1 MSNPVTAPVRPD
13 RADRPALIGV
23 CALALL
29 LAPVMLLMP
38 TPYLTGDEPRYLLY
52 AVSIIRHGVLVMPVP
67 EWEQLVRAAGMRTL
81 HGLPVGGEG
90 RVVMN
95 SVYLPALLAPVAG
108 LFSLAGLRLCS
119 LAAGMAGLFVLVRLC
134 SRAGGWV
141 PALAATGLAAV
152 SLPMLPYLHLIY
164 MESFLFALVCWG
176 WHRLQRPVRG
186 VGGDLLTTAILIL
199 VPFVHMRGSGVAAC
213 LFTTLVWRL
222 RVRGL
227 VRRAVGLLLLALA
240 AAILF
245 VALNLHIYGAVTGPV
260 NTARPPLP
268 PSWFPVLATQLF
280 NVHHGL
286 FAYAPL
292 WALGYAGLWA
302 GARSGPPVLRQAL
315 VLAAVAA
322 LSGVGAN
329 PGECWPARFWVLSLP
344 MLATGLCFWL
354 SRTRGVAAWA
364 CFAILLLPTLLNSA
378 LFVTQ
383 PNLFLENRQNSLTW
397 DALHWRL
404 GFADPGLFLP
414 VESAAHPV
422 SALADRL
429 AAAAGL
435 FVVFAGLATRR
446 RVWGV
451 PALLVLLVAVD
462 LCRVARLPQ
471 DAAAVAM
478 TNGRLHVAVPD
489 APRAM
494 TLEMGHREQVW
505 FAAPAWPVFGLLT
518 TGSVSRSARTV
529 AANQVVGTSCNG
541 GIISVDVVPHGL
553 ALPPVDIYPVTL
565 YVTRSWLRMLPLG
578 GAC

>member
-1 MSNPVTAPVRPD
+1 MSNPSTAPARPD
-13 RADRPALIGV
+13 RADRLALIGI
-23 CALALL
+23 CGLTLL

-38 TPYLTGDEPRYLLY
+38 VPYLTGDEPRYLLY
-52 AVSIIRHGVLVMPVP
+52 AVSIVRHGALVMPVA
-67 EWEQLVRAAGMRTL
+67 EWERLIRAAAMGTP
-81 HGLPVGGEG
+81 HALPAGGDG

-108 LFSLAGLRLCS
+108 LFSLPGLRLCS
-119 LAAGMAGLFVLVRLC
+119 LAAGTAGLFALVRLC

-141 PALAATGLAAV
+141 PALAATALAAV
-152 SLPMLPYLHLIY
+152 SLPLLPYLHLFY

-176 WHRLQRPVRG
+176 WHRLQRPARG
-186 VGGDLLTTAILIL
+186 LGGDLLTAVILIL
-199 VPFVHMRGSGVAAC
+199 IPFVHMRGSVVAAC
-213 LFTTLVWRL
+213 LFAALLWRL

-227 VRRAVGLLLLALA
+227 VWRAGLLLLLALT

-245 VALNLHIYGAVTGPV
+245 VLSNLHIYGAVTGPV

-268 PSWFPVLATQLF
+268 WAWFPVLATQLF

-315 VLAAVAA
+315 VLAVAAA

-329 PGECWPARFWVLSLP
+329 PGECWPARFWILSLP
-344 MLATGLCFWL
+344 MLAVGLCFWL
-354 SRTRGVAAWA
+354 SRTRGVAARA
-364 CFAILLLPTLLNSA
+364 CFAILLLATLLNSA
-378 LFVTQ
+378 LFVSQ

-404 GFADPGLFLP
+404 GVVDPGLFLP
-414 VESAAHPV
+414 AETALHPV
-422 SALADRL
+422 SALADWL
-429 AAAAGL
+429 ALAAGL
-435 FVVFAGLATRR
+435 FILFASLAVHRR
-446 RVWGV
+446 AWGV

-462 LCRVARLPQ
+462 LCRVARLPPG
-471 DAAAVAM
+471 AAVVSLQD
-478 TNGRLHVAVPD
+478 GRLHVVVPG
-489 APRAM
+489 APRAV

-505 FAAPAWPVFGLLT
+505 FAPPAWPVFDLLATGHAARVAT
-518 TGSVSRSARTV
+518 TVP
-529 AANQVVGTSCNG
+529 ANQVVGASCDDG
-541 GIISVDVVPHGL
+541 VVSVEVVPHGL
-553 ALPPVDIYPVTL
+553 ALPPVDIYPITL
-565 YVTRSWLRMLPLG
+565 YVSRSWLRRLPIG